1 MNKKIKSRKGFT
13 LIELIVVIA
22 ILGILA
28 AIAIP
33 RFTGTQERARE
44 RAHSANESMLRSSAN
59 ICLAEHGAP
68 SDNVIWTANESGE
81 ASGGSGVYSAADYVD
96 DWPASPWTGGSAY
109 SVTLKSDGSVTVTGG
124 GKS

>member
-33 RFTGTQERARE
+33 RFSTVTD
-44 RAHSANESMLRSSAN
+44 SAKDKSNLSEHRIAVAAVQMYMADHDGDLPENE
-59 ICLAEHGAP
+59 
-68 SDNVIWTANESGE
+68 D
-81 ASGGSGVYSAADYVD
+81 DVD
-96 DWPASPWTGGSAY
+96 DFIQGGWAALVSGTHEFDNDA
-109 SVTLKSDGSVTVTGG
+109 GTVTITSTSESTAET
-124 GKS
+124 KTVTEIN